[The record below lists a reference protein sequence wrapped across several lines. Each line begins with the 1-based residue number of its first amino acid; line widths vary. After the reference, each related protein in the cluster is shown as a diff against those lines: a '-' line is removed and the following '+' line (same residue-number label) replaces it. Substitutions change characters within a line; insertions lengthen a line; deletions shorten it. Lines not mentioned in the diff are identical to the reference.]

1 VTVSGDM
8 VIVQQQPDDVRLI
21 GIDETGQQ
29 VALTLT
35 SDTWFAR
42 SGLTKDFYFKA
53 KQLCKSLG
61 SQIASKHAFERL
73 YAEWGNFY
81 L

>member
-1 VTVSGDM
+1 M
-8 VIVQQQPDDVRLI
+8 QQQPDGVRLI

-53 KQLCKSLG
+53 KQLCKC
-61 SQIASKHAFERL
+61 KRL
-73 YAEWGNFY
+73 IQTV
-81 L
+81 LTMRC